1 MGAGCGV
8 MGRINKNN
16 LLPRKR
22 VSRRENG
29 FLGETR
35 FLCVTQRI

>member
-1 MGAGCGV
+1 LG
-8 MGRINKNN
+8 INQIQMQR
-16 LLPRKR
+16 LLSERDIWW
-22 VSRRENG
+22 VENG